1 MVESFH
7 FLNPQLGGR
16 VSAEC
21 RPDRALGGNENG
33 RRGGCILDGRRRE
46 GERPHHSHPRVSS
59 QAAVGPCQVK
69 MKVLLKRGQ
78 HYP

>member
-16 VSAEC
+16 VSVC

-46 GERPHHSHPRVSS
+46 RDPTTHIRESHPR
-59 QAAVGPCQVK
+59 QPLDHVK
-69 MKVLLKRGQ
+69 
-78 HYP
+78 

>member
-16 VSAEC
+16 LSAEC
-21 RPDRALGGNENG
+21 RPDRGLGGNENG

-46 GERPHHSHPRVSS
+46 RDPIIHIREFHPR
-59 QAAVGPCQVK
+59 QPLDHVK
-69 MKVLLKRGQ
+69 
-78 HYP
+78 